1 MYYIIILEMKKVTA
15 QKKDFLK
22 KLRNDYNRL
31 INPETGS
38 LEIIKKLEKEETKD
52 DYLKK
57 WYKLSRDGV
66 DVYPSQGLLTTP
78 YDYLEYNSLEMLPQE
93 TIIKTLHVRRFFLEM
108 FNHPYRIRYLDSAN
122 RGKFVSPPKISIKPL
137 ENAIKEGVFLS
148 IGDFGSS
155 VVGSKNERVSR
166 RERYAQGPF
175 VKLGKQAR
183 AIFVGSSSPDVWS
196 SAAAISTM
204 AASHCLCALPRN
216 GVLHDVKRQADLAR
230 ETFSWL
236 KDLEHEVLNSRRD
249 KRKISNYWV
258 KNVMGTLEATKEKA
272 LPRAKALYAAGVR
285 VFRVYSPEPG
295 TGVVDVVKS
304 LRKIYKNEVEIFAS
318 FIVDV
323 EQGKRAEEAGADG
336 IFVGIGGGGRC
347 TTGVRSGSAIDW
359 PSLVYLLRGEVSI
372 PVIVEG
378 GASDHIATTLLLGA
392 SGVSVSRIASGGTIE
407 SPGGALFY
415 SDSKGQLFKPYG
427 GEASPRIKYLEEKL
441 LPFEIPSFVEGETG
455 KAYLNYGK
463 HAYPT
468 LTYNLHLLTED
479 AILSMVFRGVSD
491 IHQLHS
497 LDPSPLGQITSSGDF
512 QRNTH

>member
-1 MYYIIILEMKKVTA
+1 MKKTLPKKSNSLQNL
-15 QKKDFLK
+15 QKSYLQ
-22 KLRNDYNRL
+22 L
-31 INPETGS
+31 ISPQAGTQDV
-38 LEIIKKLEKEETKD
+38 IKKLKKKESRD

-57 WYKLSRDGV
+57 WYQLSRVGE

-108 FNHPYRIRYLDSAN
+108 FNHPYRIHYLDRVN
-122 RGKFVSPPKISIKPL
+122 REEFVPPPKISIKPL

-155 VVGSKNERVSR
+155 VVGSKNKRVSR

-183 AIFVGSSSPDVWS
+183 AVFVGSSSPDVWN

-216 GVLHDVKRQADLAR
+216 GVLHDINRQADLAR

-236 KDLEHEVLNSRRD
+236 KDLENEVLNSRRD
-249 KRKISNYWV
+249 KKKISNYWTN
-258 KNVMGTLEATKEKA
+258 NVMGTLEATNEKA
-272 LPRAKALYAAGVR
+272 LPRAKALYGAGVR

-304 LRKIYKNEVEIFAS
+304 LRKTYKDEIEIFAS

-359 PSLVYLLRGEVSI
+359 PSLAYLLRGEVNI
-372 PVIVEG
+372 PVIIEG

-427 GEASPRIKYLEEKL
+427 GEASPRIKYLEKKI

-479 AILSMVFRGVSD
+479 AILSMVFRGVYD